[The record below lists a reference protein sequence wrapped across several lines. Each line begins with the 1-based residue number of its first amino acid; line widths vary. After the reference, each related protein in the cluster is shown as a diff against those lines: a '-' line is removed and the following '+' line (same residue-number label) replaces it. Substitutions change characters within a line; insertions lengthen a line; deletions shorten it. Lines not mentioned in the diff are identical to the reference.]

1 MAKIAILYGST
12 SNNTENIAEVIAK
25 KLIDHDVDI
34 FNVADIAA
42 DDIKN
47 YSNLILGTSTWG
59 LGDLQDDWDSFLSDF
74 SNLNFSGKKIALFG
88 LGDSMSYPD
97 TFVDGMGTIY
107 NEIADKGGVFIGSV
121 ETEGYSYDEST
132 SVIDGKF
139 IGLALDHDNES
150 HLSKSRI
157 ENWIQVISP
166 EFN

>member
-25 KLIDHDVDI
+25 KLTDHEVDI
-34 FNVADIAA
+34 FNVADISA

-47 YSNLILGTSTWG
+47 YTNLILGTSTWG

-74 SNLNFSGKKIALFG
+74 SKMDFTGKKIALFG

-107 NEIADKGGVFIGSV
+107 NEIADKGSVIIGQV
-121 ETEGYSYDEST
+121 DTEGYSFDEST

-139 IGLALDHDNES
+139 IGLALDNDNES
-150 HLSKSRI
+150 HLSKDRI
-157 ENWIQVISP
+157 ENWIQNISL
-166 EFN
+166 EF